1 LIPLE
6 LEPTVKVEIPD
17 EFAIKESPL
26 SKVIEK
32 FRRNKQAKTALGHQ
46 ILSSDLI
53 GIINQT
59 LNRLDL
65 SNR

>member
-1 LIPLE
+1 M
-6 LEPTVKVEIPD
+6 
-17 EFAIKESPL
+17 KESPL

-46 ILSSDLI
+46 MLSSDLI

-59 LNRLDL
+59 LSSFRFEQQIRLGSSL
-65 SNR
+65 EGSRNHIAV